1 MKKIT
6 TLIIAFSMFGSLYA
20 DDHKKEKREHP
31 NKLMSAKECM
41 ETKSGI
47 GWFLGAADGIFEDIK
62 QFGDSKDKS
71 WKEEKWADAIALSAL
86 ASNYSTVY
94 DVWCKDTINHK
105 MRMKMHDSHKGHM
118 KEKKQKKD

>member
-1 MKKIT
+1 
-6 TLIIAFSMFGSLYA
+6 MFGSLYA

-62 QFGDSKDKS
+62 QYGDSKDKS
-71 WKEEKWADAIALSAL
+71 WNDEKWADAIALSAL